1 MQHRVECGKA
11 SFLSRSTAALAAD
24 AVPLIRGVAEPCRL
38 VAGLQVGTDF
48 SSSALRNAGGT
59 AGSFADCPEAGTA
72 NQTVRDRAAS
82 SPSRHGRWGNSLGSP
97 KICIVVRAD
106 LAAQQLADDLRQRF
120 AGDVLQKFGQDSVLA
135 LV

>member
-1 MQHRVECGKA
+1 
-11 SFLSRSTAALAAD
+11 
-24 AVPLIRGVAEPCRL
+24 
-38 VAGLQVGTDF
+38 
-48 SSSALRNAGGT
+48 
-59 AGSFADCPEAGTA
+59 
-72 NQTVRDRAAS
+72 
-82 SPSRHGRWGNSLGSP
+82 LGSP